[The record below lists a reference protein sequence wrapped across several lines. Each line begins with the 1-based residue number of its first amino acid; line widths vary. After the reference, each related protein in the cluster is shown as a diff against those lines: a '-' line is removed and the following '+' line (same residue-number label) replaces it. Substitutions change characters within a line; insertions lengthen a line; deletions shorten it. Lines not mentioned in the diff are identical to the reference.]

1 MEGIKHIVE
10 CHCVL
15 PQYRN
20 IKNPIYHKFIVFSII
35 DDSNTVVPKFVQC
48 NNCDTVHKVFDIC
61 KSEIISGKDELGLGS
76 QKDDIKRILPEDVGD
91 VLRSYDADLATYE
104 NVAFILEQK
113 KWGSFVVL
121 TREIINDDITGR
133 MLTFESATKFKIETF
148 TNSITLQGK

>member
-1 MEGIKHIVE
+1 MEGTKHIID

-15 PQYRN
+15 TQYRN
-20 IKNPIYHKFIVFSII
+20 VKNPIYHKFIVFSII

-61 KSEIISGKDELGLGS
+61 KSEIISGRDELGTVA
-76 QKDDIKRILPEDVGD
+76 QKDDIKRFFSEDLQD
-91 VLRSYDADLATYE
+91 VLKVYNADLATYE

-121 TREIINDDITGR
+121 TREVINDDVTGK
-133 MLTFESATKFKIETF
+133 MLTFESHNKFKIESF
-148 TNSITLQGK
+148 TNQITLTR